1 MRAIVADD
9 HEVVRRGVRALVE
22 SHPGWTVCGEASNGR
37 DAVRL
42 AQELR
47 PDVVVLDVAMP
58 DMNGLE
64 ATREIRSSVPDT
76 EVVLLTVHDSD
87 QLLDQAVS
95 AGARAYVLKED
106 AARHLVDAID
116 ALSHH
121 TPYFTSRA
129 AERPA
134 GAPAADGIR
143 NAAVSRGGR
152 MTSLTQRE
160 REVLRLLAQGES
172 NREVGER
179 LSISAKTVETH
190 RANVMRKLG
199 AGSIVDLVHYAIRNG
214 IVAP

>member
-42 AQELR
+42 AQELH

-58 DMNGLE
+58 EMNGLE
-64 ATREIRSSVPDT
+64 ATREIRSSVPGT

-87 QLLDQAVS
+87 QLLDQALS
-95 AGARAYVLKED
+95 AGARGYVLKED

-116 ALSHH
+116 ALSNH
-121 TPYFTSRA
+121 TPYFTSRTA
-129 AERPA
+129 DRPA
-134 GAPAADGIR
+134 GVPPER
-143 NAAVSRGGR
+143 NAVVSRGGR
-152 MTSLTQRE
+152 ITSLTQRE

-199 AGSIVDLVHYAIRNG
+199 ASSIVDLVHYAIRNG
-214 IVAP
+214 IVVP

>member
-58 DMNGLE
+58 ELNGLE
-64 ATREIRSSVPDT
+64 ATREIRATVPGT

-87 QLLDQAVS
+87 QLLDEAVS
-95 AGARAYVLKED
+95 AGARGYVLKED

-116 ALSHH
+116 ALSRH
-121 TPYFTSRA
+121 TPYFTARA
-129 AERPA
+129 ADR
-134 GAPAADGIR
+134 AADTPIPER
-143 NAAVSRGGR
+143 NTVVSRGGR
-152 MTSLTQRE
+152 VTSLTQRE

-199 AGSIVDLVHYAIRNG
+199 ASSIVDLVHYAIRNG
-214 IVAP
+214 IVVP

>member
-22 SHPGWTVCGEASNGR
+22 SRPGWTVCGEASNGR

-58 DMNGLE
+58 ELNGLE
-64 ATREIRSSVPDT
+64 ATREIRSTVPGT
-76 EVVLLTVHDSD
+76 EIVLLTVHDSD
-87 QLLDQAVS
+87 QLLDQALS
-95 AGARAYVLKED
+95 AGARGYVLKED

-116 ALSHH
+116 ALSRH
-121 TPYFTSRA
+121 TPYLTARG

-134 GAPAADGIR
+134 AVPAADAGR

-152 MTSLTQRE
+152 VTSLTQRE

-172 NREVGER
+172 NREVGEQ

-199 AGSIVDLVHYAIRNG
+199 ASSIVDLVHYAIRNG
-214 IVAP
+214 IVVP